1 MIVIDPVTVPITLGK
16 ALRQITVQLT
26 RDGEQTPAPKLARLL
41 NPLDM
46 TLYAAFVAQDG
57 YSVSQRFLASAV
69 DGDRLIL
76 ATDEVAPRRAAARR
90 LSIGEDVTLAI
101 DLNDGSG
108 GGAAGSPATLAARVR
123 VDGVDTAR
131 EVLAVER
138 QTDGVWR
145 VAGNLRTAEGDLDL
159 RVTGGEVYA
168 IALDDYGYGYQPNLA
183 VAVGDTIR
191 PSVYAGWL
199 YRITEAGALPATE
212 PEWWPIDGDNAPRPL
227 GTARAVA
234 VRYYRP
240 LAHGPVPVEMI

>member
-1 MIVIDPVTVPITLGK
+1 MIVLAQVVIPLPQPA
-16 ALRQITVQLT
+16 ALRTLTVQLT
-26 RDGEQTPAPKLARLL
+26 RDGEQTPERKFALLMDANMALLAVFGT
-41 NPLDM
+41 P
-46 TLYAAFVAQDG
+46 YQA
-57 YSVSQRFLASAV
+57 SQTFLASAI
-69 DGDRLIL
+69 DGARLVMAIDN
-76 ATDEVAPRRAAARR
+76 TAPKRAAARYPTINADTT
-90 LSIGEDVTLAI
+90 LSI

-123 VDGVDTAR
+123 VDGVDAAR

-138 QTDGVWR
+138 QTDGAWR
-145 VAGNLRTAEGDLDL
+145 IAGNLRTADGALDL

-168 IALDDYGYGYQPNLA
+168 LALDDYGYVYQPNLA

-199 YRITEAGALPATE
+199 YRITEAGDLPASE
-212 PEWWPIDGDNAPRPL
+212 PEWWPSDGDNAPRQL